1 MITSDKNDLCPT
13 WPLWGEEELTY
24 FQSCLESGNW
34 SRGQATID
42 FEKAFAEY
50 CGCKHALLVNS
61 GTDALIIALRAIGV
75 KTGDEVIVPGLT
87 WPSTALAVLE
97 CGAKAIIVDIEPH
110 TYGISPQSVVE
121 NISPKTKAIIAV
133 HLFNSTADLD
143 ALLKITNQAGIFLI
157 EDAAQ
162 AHGCRWQN
170 KQVGTF
176 GSAGIFS
183 FQQKKLMTCGEGG
196 CLVTNDDSLFAQ
208 AYGLRDHGMKWQN
221 SKIERY
227 GVNSR
232 LSSLNAAV
240 LLAQLRRL
248 PKIVELEEESGKYL
262 TERLNKIPG
271 LVCLER
277 RKEITQ
283 QTFYSFCFRLL
294 DREALA
300 ISEIIRQQLSES
312 LQISFKSTYPPLD
325 NKSFFQPHL
334 EKRYQHLWRFGN
346 LANCHQAY
354 QEAIRFPHQYLLSSQ
369 EKLDDIIQ
377 GIDVALKRFYSNR
390 EI

>member
-1 MITSDKNDLCPT
+1 MITSSRNNLCST
-13 WPLWGEEELTY
+13 WPLWGEEELAY
-24 FQSCLESGNW
+24 FQSCLESRNW
-34 SRGQATID
+34 SRGQATTD
-42 FEKAFAEY
+42 FEQAFAEF

-75 KTGDEVIVPGLT
+75 EPGDEVIVPGLT
-87 WPSTALAVLE
+87 WPSTGLAVLE

-110 TYGISPQSVVE
+110 TYGISPQSVIE

-133 HLFNSTADLD
+133 HLFNSTADLE
-143 ALLKITNQAGIFLI
+143 ALLKITNEAGIFLI

-162 AHGCRWQN
+162 AHGCCWQN

-196 CLVTNDDSLFAQ
+196 CLVTDDDSLFAQ

-227 GVNSR
+227 GGNSR

-240 LLAQLRRL
+240 LLAQLKRL
-248 PKIVELEEESGKYL
+248 SQIVELEEKSGKYL
-262 TERLNKIPG
+262 TERLNEIPG

-294 DREALA
+294 EQEALA
-300 ISEIIRQQLSES
+300 RIKIIRQQLSES
-312 LQISFKSTYPPLD
+312 RQIPFKSTYPPLED
-325 NKSFFQPHL
+325 QSFFQPHL
-334 EKRYQHLWRFGN
+334 EKRYQNLWRFGD

-354 QEAIRFPHQYLLSSQ
+354 QQAIRFPHQYLLSSQ
-369 EKLDDIIQ
+369 EKINYIIQ
-377 GIDVALKRFYSNR
+377 GIKTIVLT
-390 EI
+390 